1 MEINSEQ
8 FNPSADLAGAESP
21 EELLTLVGF
30 NRLVA
35 TAAKAAGILY
45 NSDSGYEP
53 LLTPAPQAAQV
64 SIGLPLGHLAAA
76 EERSICLGG
85 EPVCGFTHW
94 FQWAHTHT
102 HTFPVFPVLMPP
114 ALVCSRFAVC

>member
-21 EELLTLVGF
+21 EELLTLFGF

-45 NSDSGYEP
+45 NSDGGYEPARP
-53 LLTPAPQAAQV
+53 LLTPAPQAARV
-64 SIGLPLGHLAAA
+64 SIGPPIGHLAAA
-76 EERSICLGG
+76 EEQSIRLGG

-102 HTFPVFPVLMPP
+102 HTDSR
-114 ALVCSRFAVC
+114 CSPS